1 MQSWVRTFREIFD
14 SDNYH
19 PIQVNTPVEYQD
31 VRDRMPY
38 DNSSLE
44 DAPFPKY
51 FPFSAM
57 VPRVFNEVKDFIKRC
72 VKFSEDLNLS
82 PAEIDETV
90 RKSTNILLTRTLSG
104 CLSSLIRRDNL
115 SLLQLIQIDIN
126 TYHLEE
132 TNVHLETYISDI
144 TGMSPDAN
152 HIARLQVGSIFKDIR
167 SEAEDEILKKLKSK
181 IGEFIDLA
189 NYDWLMSEPQGTSS
203 PWLMDLI
210 AFLKS
215 VFLQF
220 TNLPIK
226 LAQRTCMS
234 ACQHLARAIME
245 MLLDENVRAISLGV
259 LQQIDLDVVQCEQFA
274 ASEPIQG
281 LEEGILLMCAD
292 SRIVPIYSQLLSVER
307 PFRAS
312 CQS

>member
-1 MQSWVRTFREIFD
+1 
-14 SDNYH
+14 
-19 PIQVNTPVEYQD
+19 
-31 VRDRMPY
+31 
-38 DNSSLE
+38 
-44 DAPFPKY
+44 
-51 FPFSAM
+51 M
-57 VPRVFNEVKDFIKRC
+57 VPRVYNEVKDFILSC

-104 CLSSLIRRDNL
+104 CLSSLVRRNNL

-132 TNVHLETYISDI
+132 TNIHLEKYISDI
-144 TGMSPDAN
+144 TGTKTTREPQNIFISFQNYTYEGSTFFLGTSLEAN
-152 HIARLQVGSIFKDIR
+152 HIARLQGRAIFKDIR
-167 SEAEDEILKKLKSK
+167 SEAEEEIHEKLISK
-181 IGEFIDLA
+181 INEFIELV

-203 PWLMDLI
+203 SWLMDLI

-220 TNLPIK
+220 TNLPVK
-226 LAQRTCMS
+226 LAQMTCMS
-234 ACQHLARAIME
+234 ACQHLARSIMD
-245 MLLDENVRAISLGV
+245 MLLDENTKAISLGV

-281 LEEGILLMCAD
+281 LEEGVLLMCFSD
-292 SRIVPIYSQLLSVER
+292 LRYV
-307 PFRAS
+307 F
-312 CQS
+312 